1 MKLLLI
7 VFLSLLLNTQQSLA
21 EVLLNNPEIS
31 TNAAQTTTTADQLSP
46 HLQKRLQEDTKETPS
61 PQVPIL
67 WKLETQPPAWLFG
80 TIHIPD
86 PSVNQLPPA
95 AKIIFAQSDY
105 VLTEIP
111 MEFSDMNTIAGL
123 MKRRDGK
130 RLKDVL
136 PPALHQRLQRY
147 FNEIGFFGGL
157 SALQD
162 MQVWAVYASL
172 ALLEAQ
178 MKHPFAKALDTNI
191 YESAKKQGKQVGGL
205 ETIFE
210 QVSYFKQFSDAEHIA
225 LLDDALKVIE
235 YEKVTGKSS
244 LAAMLAWYR
253 AGGTTDLVSLMQSL
267 SPDDTNK
274 ALEQKLMHILMT
286 ERNKIMAQ
294 RIMEKITAH
303 PNKRFFIAV
312 GAGHLTEKQNIPYFL
327 NKLGIKATAFKP

>member
-7 VFLSLLLNTQQSLA
+7 VFLSLLLSTQTLA
-21 EVLLNNPEIS
+21 EALSNKTDIH
-31 TNAAQTTTTADQLSP
+31 TNDAQATSASDQLAP
-46 HLQKRLQEDTKETPS
+46 HLQENSQQKTKETPG

-111 MEFSDMNTIAGL
+111 MEFSDISTIASL
-123 MKRRDGK
+123 MKRQDGK

-136 PPALHQRLQRY
+136 PPALRQRLQRY

-178 MKHPFAKALDTNI
+178 IKHPFAKALDTNI

-210 QVSYFKQFSDAEHIA
+210 QVGYFKHFSDAEHIA

-253 AGGTTDLVSLMQSL
+253 DGGKTDLVTLMQSL
-267 SPDDTNK
+267 SPANTNK
-274 ALEQKLMHILMT
+274 ALEEKLMHILMT

-294 RIMEKITAH
+294 RIVEKITAH

-327 NKLGIKATAFKP
+327 NKLGIEATAFKP